1 MEEFKNRLAEAL
13 KVRGMLP
20 ADLSRKTGI
29 HKGTLTKYLQG
40 GFIPKQ
46 TRIGEIAE
54 ALNVSPSWLLG
65 YNVPME
71 PETIQLDKLTE
82 ANQARLKAYYDALID
97 SQGG

>member
-1 MEEFKNRLAEAL
+1 MEEFKNRLEEAL

-20 ADLSRKTGI
+20 VDLSRKTGI
-29 HKGTLTKYLQG
+29 NKGLISRYLKG
-40 GFIPKQ
+40 EVLPKQ
-46 TRIGEIAE
+46 SKIAEIAE

-97 SQGG
+97 SQGD